1 MATVRSTQ
9 GDVQQG
15 GRHVHRPCSGHDIRL
30 WPRRCDDETMTISRG
45 KPYIFTEGRAVQT
58 KQMAL
63 IEEG

>member
-30 WPRRCDDETMTISRG
+30 WPRRCDDETMTISPG
-45 KPYIFTEGRAVQT
+45 QANIFTEGTAVHTNQT
-58 KQMAL
+58 PL
-63 IEEG
+63 IEEE